1 MSLEKKNDN
10 TNESILANIDELT
23 EEVKEKKMN

>member
-10 TNESILANIDELT
+10 TNESILANIEELT
-23 EEVKEKKMN
+23 EEVKEKKK